1 MLLPSIWTIEEL
13 TLYLSEYCDF
23 VYNNSKVR
31 LWKGFSNLV
40 TNEILE
46 ELVDSIKAKAFLLK
60 GREITNQ
67 RYKGIDID
75 SYIKSTHTI
84 IA

>member
-1 MLLPSIWTIEEL
+1 MYSNP
-13 TLYLSEYCDF
+13 
-23 VYNNSKVR
+23 KVR

-46 ELVDSIKAKAFLLK
+46 DLVDSIKAKTFLLK
-60 GREITNQ
+60 GRELTNQ
-67 RYKGIDID
+67 RFKGIDID
-75 SYIKSTHTI
+75 SYIKSTHTL